1 MPELPEVETT
11 RAGLAPLLIGRRVI
25 DSVLRRRDLRWPI
38 ADEIRDALPGQTIA
52 DVRRRAKYL
61 LLDAD
66 RGSVVLHLGMSG
78 HLRVVD
84 ATLAAGAHDHVDLCL
99 DDGRALRLNDPRRFG
114 AVLWQPRGQVH
125 PLLESLG
132 PEPLSQDFDA
142 AYLAARAH
150 GRSAPIKHVLM
161 DQRIV
166 VGVGNIYAAEAL
178 FRAGIHP
185 ARAAGR
191 VSMARLE
198 RLVIA
203 VKQVLGEAITRG
215 GTTLRDFLKPDGLP
229 GYFAQQLDVYGRAG
243 EPCHR
248 CGTMLRAADWGQRAT
263 VYCPRCQR

>member
-11 RAGLAPLLIGRRVI
+11 RAGLAPLLTGRRVI
-25 DSVLRRRDLRWPI
+25 GTVLRRLDLRWPI
-38 ADEIRDALPGQTIA
+38 AEEISRELPGQRISA
-52 DVRRRAKYL
+52 VRRRAKYV

-66 RGSVVLHLGMSG
+66 TGSVVLHLGMSG

-84 ATLAAGAHDHVDLCL
+84 AQHAAQLHDHLDLCL
-99 DDGRALRLNDPRRFG
+99 DDGRALRLTDPRRFG
-114 AVLWQPRGQVH
+114 AALWQAHGSLL
-125 PLLESLG
+125 PLLARLG
-132 PEPLSQDFDA
+132 PEPLSDQFDA
-142 AYLAARAH
+142 GYLHARAH
-150 GRSAPIKHVLM
+150 GRSAPVKHFLM
-161 DQRIV
+161 DQHIV

-185 ARAAGR
+185 ARAVDRIAL
-191 VSMARLE
+191 ARWE

-203 VKQVLGEAITRG
+203 VKSVLDEAITRG